1 MGSAESPTFLL
12 FPQAFADLAVTF
24 SPAVLENDEEIKQLN
39 KEISE
44 LNESN
49 SEMEAAMV
57 KLQSQVCVLGRAPET
72 RDAGSSPLHRWW
84 WVPLLEGW

>member
-1 MGSAESPTFLL
+1 MPAAFL
-12 FPQAFADLAVTF
+12 
-24 SPAVLENDEEIKQLN
+24 PAVLENDEEIKQLN

-57 KLQSQVCVLGRAPET
+57 KLQSQVCGRGCAEQLPEGGGGCP
-72 RDAGSSPLHRWW
+72 RWRAANPACSLLCRSPAWRRT
-84 WVPLLEGW
+84 

>member
-1 MGSAESPTFLL
+1 MT
-12 FPQAFADLAVTF
+12 

-57 KLQSQVCVLGRAPET
+57 KLQSQVCALCRVPKTGDTWPSH
-72 RDAGSSPLHRWW
+72 GWW
-84 WVPLLEGW
+84 WVLSHVGWSPCHARCFTDLHHGEEPEEH

>member
-1 MGSAESPTFLL
+1 MP
-12 FPQAFADLAVTF
+12 F
-24 SPAVLENDEEIKQLN
+24 SSAVLENDEEIKQLN

-57 KLQSQVCVLGRAPET
+57 KLQSQVCVLGCVSKPMT
-72 RDAGSSPLHRWW
+72 KPLA
-84 WVPLLEGW
+84 